1 MVTNPYNVMS
11 LNGRGEARPQ
21 VFEPS
26 TVNVDVPEDASTYE
40 DGVRRTE
47 LADGSVLFDLSPN
60 ADRPRDER
68 FDANLANELSPGE
81 LDSIASE
88 LLEGIA
94 RDDASRQ
101 GWLADYKKG
110 IDLLG
115 LKLKDPNSDISAPTG
130 GISNVDHPLL
140 LQAVLFFQAM
150 ARGELLPSDGPVKI
164 RDDRPAPP
172 PLPIMP
178 PPMPPVQTPLS
189 AGGPEASVP
198 PMGAPNPPVP
208 PVAPPG
214 PGGPGGPMQGMPP
227 GMMPPPG
234 AGAPPPMPFAGP
246 PPEMPRD
253 ELADAFEQDFNHYLT
268 TTAKEYYPDTD
279 QMLFLIG
286 FGGFGTKKVY
296 NCPLRRR
303 PVSESVPVE
312 DFIVSD
318 TTNDLSNAARITH
331 AISMRPSVLRRMQLM
346 GVYRDV
352 TLGAPTGAE
361 AGNNQVEQAKAELAG
376 VQPNKSDPDDAD
388 YELYETLCELDLPGY
403 EHKDKNKKITGLK
416 LPYRVVIERESRQ
429 VLEIRRNWQEKDPL
443 CLPREYYV
451 DFYYDRA
458 FGFYGFG
465 LLQILGNTT
474 KALTAVWREFI
485 DGGMFANFP
494 GFIYNKGAGRQLQN
508 NWRIPPG
515 GGIGLDTGLQ
525 SIRDSVMPVP
535 YKDQGPVFTQFIE
548 SVTAIGQ
555 QLGGTAN
562 TSVGEGKQDA
572 PVGTTLALIEQ
583 QTKAVGAVIKRLYSS
598 QAKELQL
605 LKERFREDPAAFWRF
620 NPRPAKEWSK
630 EEFTRALNDYDLV
643 PVADPNNPT
652 AMHRAA
658 KSQALVQYQAAA
670 PGLLDPKKVFLRVA
684 KNIDIDSPEE
694 LLMPP
699 PPPGAQ
705 PQPDPTKMAE
715 IQGKMQVEG
724 IKAQGTQAKMS
735 ADMQLKMAE
744 LQDRAAERENKLAVA
759 KMEQQTE
766 QVRLAQTLAIH
777 ADKTEMAERALQ
789 YKFSDTQQSRE
800 HNWALEQMRG
810 ERDIE
815 DADMERAG
823 ELHRMHRETAL
834 EQQRRQEEER
844 RTAEEAE
851 RNRQIALE
859 DQERAHQRQLEL
871 HDRKERT
878 AVKLAKMKPKPKP
891 AAKKK
896 ASKK

>member
-1 MVTNPYNVMS
+1 MAANPYNVMS
-11 LNGRGEARPQ
+11 LNGRGEVSPPQ
-21 VFEPS
+21 FESS
-26 TVNVDVPEDASTYE
+26 TVNVDVPEDVSTYQ
-40 DGVRRTE
+40 DGIRRTE
-47 LADGSVLFDLSPN
+47 LADGSVLIDLSPN
-60 ADRPRDER
+60 REIQRDER
-68 FDANLANELSPGE
+68 FDANLANELSPSE
-81 LDSIASE
+81 LDTISGE

-94 RDDASRQ
+94 RDDASRKE
-101 GWLADYKKG
+101 WLADYKKG

-115 LKLKDPNSDISAPTG
+115 LKLKEPNSDISAPTG

-150 ARGELLPSDGPVKI
+150 ARGELLPADGPVKI

-172 PLPIMP
+172 PAPIMP
-178 PPMPPVQTPLS
+178 PVPPMPPGVNPLS
-189 AGGPEASVP
+189 TGAPGAPVP
-198 PMGAPNPPVP
+198 PMGAPT
-208 PVAPPG
+208 PPG
-214 PGGPGGPMQGMPP
+214 VGMPP
-227 GMMPPPG
+227 PAMAGPQPPAPGGAMPPPG
-234 AGAPPPMPFAGP
+234 MPGMPPPMPFAP
-246 PPEMPRD
+246 APPEMPRD
-253 ELADAFEQDFNHYLT
+253 DLADAFEQDFNHYLT
-268 TTAKEYYPDTD
+268 STAKEYYPDTD

-318 TTNDLSNAARITH
+318 ATNDLSNAARITH
-331 AISMRPSVLRRMQLM
+331 AISMRPSVLRRMQLI

-352 TLGAPTGAE
+352 DLGAPTGAE
-361 AGNNQVEQAKAELAG
+361 AQGNDVQQAKAEVAG
-376 VQPNKSDPDDAD
+376 VQPNKTDPDDAD

-403 EHKDKNKKITGLK
+403 EHKDKNKKISGLK

-429 VLEIRRNWQEKDPL
+429 ILEIRRNWREEDPL
-443 CLPREYYV
+443 CMPREYYV

-465 LLQILGNTT
+465 LLHILGNTT

-562 TSVGEGKQDA
+562 TGVGEGKQDA

-583 QTKAVGAVIKRLYSS
+583 QTKQVGAVIKRLYSS
-598 QAKELQL
+598 QSKEFQL
-605 LKERFREDPAAFWRF
+605 LKERFKEDPAAFWRF

-658 KSQALVQYQAAA
+658 KSQALVQYATAA

-715 IQGKMQVEG
+715 INAKMQVEG
-724 IKAQGTQAKMS
+724 IKQQGVQAKMS
-735 ADMQLKMAE
+735 AEQQIKVAD
-744 LQDRAAERENKLAVA
+744 LQDREADRQAKIRVAEIERD
-759 KMEQQTE
+759 TE
-766 QVRLAQTLAIH
+766 QLRLAQSLAIH
-777 ADKTEMAERALQ
+777 ADKTEMADRAMQ
-789 YKFSDTQQSRE
+789 YKFADADQARQ
-800 HNWALEQMRG
+800 HNWALEQLRG
-810 ERDIE
+810 DRDIE
-815 DADMERAG
+815 NADMDRAADLHSAHQTMTLEER
-823 ELHRMHRETAL
+823 
-834 EQQRRQEEER
+834 RRQEEQAR
-844 RTAEEAE
+844 QKADAE
-851 RNRQIALE
+851 RQRQLQLE
-859 DQERAHQRQLEL
+859 DEDRAHQRQLEL
-871 HDRKERT
+871 HSRKEAT
-878 AVKLAKMKPKPKP
+878 ALKLAQMKPKPKP
-891 AAKKK
+891 AAAKKV
-896 ASKK
+896 KK

>member
-1 MVTNPYNVMS
+1 MPTSPYNVMS
-11 LNGRGEARPQ
+11 LNGRGETRPQ
-21 VFEPS
+21 TFEPS
-26 TVNVDVPEDASTYE
+26 TVNVDVPEDVSTYE
-40 DGVRRTE
+40 EGVRRTE
-47 LADGSVLFDLSPN
+47 LADGSVLFDLNPRT
-60 ADRPRDER
+60 DRPRDDR
-68 FDANLANELSPGE
+68 FDANLANELEEGE
-81 LDSIASE
+81 LNSIATE

-94 RDDASRQ
+94 RDDASRKE
-101 GWLADYKKG
+101 WLADYKKG

-150 ARGELLPSDGPVKI
+150 ARGELLPASGPVKI
-164 RDDRPAPP
+164 RDDRPARPPMAAMP
-172 PLPIMP
+172 PL

-189 AGGPEASVP
+189 AGAQGAPVP
-198 PMGAPNPPVP
+198 PMGAPTT
-208 PVAPPG
+208 PPG
-214 PGGPGGPMQGMPP
+214 AGMPPPAMAGDMPPPPSAPGGPLP
-227 GMMPPPG
+227 GMMPF
-234 AGAPPPMPFAGP
+234 APP

-286 FGGFGTKKVY
+286 FGGYGTKKVY

-318 TTNDLSNAARITH
+318 TTNDLSNASRITH
-331 AISMRPSVLRRMQLM
+331 AISMRPSVLKRMQLM

-352 TLGAPTGAE
+352 DLGAPTGAE
-361 AGNNQVEQAKAELAG
+361 AQANEVQQAKAEVSG
-376 VQPNKSDPDDAD
+376 VQPNKSDPLDAD

-403 EHKDKNKKITGLK
+403 EHKDKHGKVTGLK
-416 LPYRVVIERESRQ
+416 LPYRVVIERESQQ
-429 VLEIRRNWQEKDPL
+429 VLEIRRNWREDDPL
-443 CLPREYYV
+443 CMPREYYV

-583 QTKAVGAVIKRLYSS
+583 QTKAVGAVIKRLYAA
-598 QAKELQL
+598 QAKEFQL
-605 LKERFREDPAAFWRF
+605 LKDRFKEDPSAFWRF

-630 EEFTRALNDYDLV
+630 EEFVKALNDYDLV

-652 AMHRAA
+652 SLHRAA

-684 KNIDIDSPEE
+684 KNIDIEAPEE

-724 IKAQGTQAKMS
+724 IKAQGTQAKVS

-744 LQDRAAERENKLAVA
+744 LQDRAAERANKLQVA
-759 KMEQQTE
+759 EIERQTE

-777 ADKTEMAERALQ
+777 ADKTEQAERALQ
-789 YKFSDTQQSRE
+789 YKFEESAQNRE

-810 ERDIE
+810 EREIE
-815 DADMERAG
+815 DADMDRAA
-823 ELHRMHRETAL
+823 ELHRMHKTNEL
-834 EQQRRQEEER
+834 EER
-844 RTAEEAE
+844 RRSEEAE
-851 RNRQIALE
+851 RAEMNAERERQRKME
-859 DQERAHQRQLEL
+859 DEERAHARQLEL
-871 HDRKERT
+871 HSRKEAT
-878 AVKLAKMKPKPKP
+878 ALKLAKMKPKPKP

-896 ASKK
+896 AAKK